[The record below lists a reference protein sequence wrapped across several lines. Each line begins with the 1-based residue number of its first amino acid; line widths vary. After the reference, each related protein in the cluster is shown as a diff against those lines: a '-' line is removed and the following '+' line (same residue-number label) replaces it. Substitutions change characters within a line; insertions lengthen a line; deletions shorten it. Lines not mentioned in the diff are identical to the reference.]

1 MRLVISFFLSVLFLQ
16 MNAQVTKTYV
26 QNLPMKGNQIEI
38 NLDAPY
44 EIFYCDN
51 SHIKIVT
58 NVTLYNSGY
67 QTLKTLVENDQYLLK
82 LKSSDETV
90 VLLDNSVRDF
100 AKINN
105 KPLRENLS
113 YKIYLP
119 RFMEDRIDAAQ
130 ILLADVKN

>member
-1 MRLVISFFLSVLFLQ
+1 MRLVISFFLSVSFLQ